1 MTTAGRTNLG
11 QTALDFLQHQAAGGI
26 ILLAAAVAALIVSN
40 SPLNWLYDVFL
51 SVPVGVR
58 AGALEIQKPLLLW
71 INDGLMAIF
80 FFLVG
85 LEIKRELVR
94 GELSTF
100 GQAALPAIAAVGGM
114 IVPALIYTAVNW
126 DDPVALRGWA
136 IPAATDIAFAVG
148 VLAVLGSKVP
158 PSLKIFLLALAI
170 LDDLGAILIIAL
182 FYTEDLS
189 WISLAIAA
197 AGVVVLWLLNA
208 RNIARLAPYAL
219 TGLVIWVCVLKSGVH
234 ATLAGVIVAIAIPL
248 TPKAPGE
255 PSLLE
260 ELEHSLHPW
269 VAFAVLPLFA
279 FANAGVSLQGFAFGD
294 LLQPIPFG
302 IAAGLFVGKTVGIF
316 TATWL
321 AIAAG
326 LGAKPAGA
334 TWVQLAGV
342 GMLGGIGFTM
352 SLFIGMLAFPDPA
365 QAAPLRLGV
374 LAGSL
379 VSAVAGYLV
388 LRAAASR
395 EVPAR

>member
-1 MTTAGRTNLG
+1 MTTAGRTNRRRS
-11 QTALDFLQHQAAGGI
+11 AFEFLHHEAAGGI
-26 ILLAAAVAALIVSN
+26 ILLVAAIAALIASN
-40 SPLNWLYDVFL
+40 SSLQWLYDHFL
-51 SVPVGVR
+51 EVPVGVR

-100 GQAALPAIAAVGGM
+100 GQAALPAVAAAGGM
-114 IVPALIYTAVNW
+114 IVPALIYVVVNW
-126 DDPVALRGWA
+126 GDPAALRGWA

-148 VLAVLGSKVP
+148 VLAVLGSRVP
-158 PSLKIFLLALAI
+158 ASLKIFLLALAI

-182 FYTEDLS
+182 FYTENLS
-189 WISLAIAA
+189 WFSLAVAA
-197 AGVVVLWLLNA
+197 AGVLVLWTLNT
-208 RNIARLAPYAL
+208 RNVTRLAPYAL

-234 ATLAGVIVAIAIPL
+234 ATLAGVIVAFAIPL
-248 TPKAPGE
+248 TPKGE
-255 PSLLE
+255 GELSLLE
-260 ELEHSLHPW
+260 ELERGLHPW

-279 FANAGVSLQGFAFGD
+279 FANAGVSLRGFSLGD

-321 AIAAG
+321 AITTG
-326 LGAKPAGA
+326 VGARPDGA
-334 TWVQLAGV
+334 SWIQILGV

-379 VSAVAGYLV
+379 VSAVAGYMV
-388 LRAAASR
+388 LRATAR
-395 EVPAR
+395 PAPKL